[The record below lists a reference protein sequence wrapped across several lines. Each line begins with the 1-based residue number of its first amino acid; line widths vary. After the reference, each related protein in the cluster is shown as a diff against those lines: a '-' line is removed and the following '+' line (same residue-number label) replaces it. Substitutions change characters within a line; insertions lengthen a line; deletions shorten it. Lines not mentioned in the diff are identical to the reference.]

1 MSPRFAPALVASLAI
16 ILVAG
21 CAGAGSSAQT
31 PVTPVTHAPDPTPL
45 PVVPS
50 APTSEPAVT
59 PGIATPPAA
68 DGDTGAVD
76 GAKGGPELV
85 IETIDNDTVQATVT
99 DPDAKA
105 WRLVVAGT
113 GDLGS
118 ERWEITVETGDVT
131 PIVTA
136 TEIRGGQVAD
146 VMDLTGFVDG
156 TAAAGGCHSTLP
168 VCIGSDGLRLPD
180 GDGVFSMRLDLPEA
194 QVPLVIRGGTA
205 AWDGE
210 PFVLGDWHDTEP
222 FPWGD
227 G

>member
-1 MSPRFAPALVASLAI
+1 MFPRFAPAIAASLAL

-21 CAGAGSSAQT
+21 CAGATTSTPT

-45 PVVPS
+45 PVAQRTPDPQPS
-50 APTSEPAVT
+50 APPVV
-59 PGIATPPAA
+59 ATPPAT
-68 DGDTGAVD
+68 GEDTGAVD
-76 GAKGGPELV
+76 GAKDGPELV
-85 IETIDNDTVQATVT
+85 IETIDDDTVQATLT
-99 DPDAKA
+99 DPAAKA
-105 WRLVVAGT
+105 WRLVIAGT
-113 GDLGS
+113 GDLGA
-118 ERWEITVETGDVT
+118 ERWEITVETGDIT

-136 TEIRGGQVAD
+136 TEIRGGEVAD

-156 TAAAGGCHSTLP
+156 TAAAGGCHMTLP

-205 AWDGE
+205 TWDGE
-210 PFVLGDWHDTEP
+210 PFVLGDWHDTDP
-222 FPWGD
+222 FPWGE